1 NPRANGT
8 GVSSFPATTPES
20 RTITPSPPASNCLD
34 QQRRVEWDR
43 TDDHPHAGS
52 EQPMSDWDDG
62 RTPPAEQPPSMGRLV
77 EQLSEQATRLVRA
90 EVALAKAEMAEKAKR
105 SGIGLGLIAAALV
118 IVLYAVGVLIWAGIT
133 GLATAWPLWLSA
145 LVVGVAML
153 IVAGIAVAIAVGQLK
168 KAARRPETID
178 RVKEDVETVKKGV
191 RR

>member
-1 NPRANGT
+1 
-8 GVSSFPATTPES
+8 
-20 RTITPSPPASNCLD
+20 
-34 QQRRVEWDR
+34 
-43 TDDHPHAGS
+43 
-52 EQPMSDWDDG
+52 MSDWDDG